1 MINIY
6 SKTFFI
12 VEQKRVSKALNII
25 LINSLSYIKTDFL
38 KNGDLKI
45 TIFLKNKEKFEKCFN
60 ENNFDIKFKK
70 EIGLIAKLKQ
80 NKHRIGF
87 LIGFMFLLSSAFIS
101 SKFVWT
107 INVYGNETLNEN
119 EVISELNNV
128 NFHIGSFIPFVD
140 YKELHNEILLNS
152 DKISW
157 ISVNISGSVANVFVK
172 EKFKEISKEEIKFSN
187 VVSKY
192 DGQIISI
199 NVIDGEKQVSI
210 GDVVKKGDLLISGV
224 IDSQSQGVRY
234 ENAKG
239 EIKAYVNK
247 EIEIKIPYNTYEK
260 HYTGKVYE
268 DKQYIIFNNFLNFY
282 KKYSNYGTFC
292 DTIEKIEQITVFDTI
307 KLPIYK
313 KTVKY
318 YEYEY
323 NDVTYTKSQAVDIAF
338 IKLRYE
344 MDKELKTAELI
355 SKSISTS
362 YDNEFIYISANLY
375 CIEEIGINV
384 DYDMKN

>member
-1 MINIY
+1 MINFY
-6 SKTFFI
+6 SKVSFV
-12 VEQKRVSKALNII
+12 VERKNISKVLNII
-25 LINSLSYIKTDFL
+25 LSNSLSYIKSDFL

-45 TIFLKNKEKFEKCFN
+45 TIFSL
-60 ENNFDIKFKK
+60 KK
-70 EIGLIAKLKQ
+70 EIFKSVFTQNNIDIYFQKDKGLLAKIKQ
-80 NKHRIGF
+80 NSHR
-87 LIGFMFLLSSAFIS
+87 LGFMLGFILLLLSTYIS

-107 INVYGNETLNEN
+107 INISGNITLNED
-119 EVISELNNV
+119 EVINELNNAD
-128 NFHIGSFIPFVD
+128 FHIGTFIPLVN
-140 YKELHNEILLNS
+140 YKELHNKVLLNS
-152 DKISW
+152 EKIGW
-157 ISVNISGSVANVFVK
+157 ISVNINGSVANVKIK
-172 EKFKEISKEEIKFSN
+172 EKFDELSQDEAKYSN
-187 VVSKY
+187 VISKY
-192 DGQIISI
+192 DGQIVSI
-199 NVIDGEKQVSI
+199 NVIEGEKQVSI

-247 EIEIKIPYNTYEK
+247 QIEIKIPYNNSIK
-260 HYTGKVYE
+260 QYTGKVYE
-268 DKQYIIFNNFLNFY
+268 DNSYIIFNNFINFY
-282 KKYSNYGTFC
+282 KKYSNYSAFC
-292 DTIEKIEQITVFDTI
+292 DTIEKIEQITIFDTI
-307 KLPIYK
+307 KLPVYK

-338 IKLRYE
+338 SKLRYE

-362 YDNEFIYISANLY
+362 YDNEFIYVTANLY

-384 DYDMKN
+384 DYDVKN